1 MPPKENDNVY
11 WCRNIVWR
19 CAFCQAETEHVV
31 HHCVKSQASK
41 ASVGP
46 PLCLHQSVPH
56 CQPCW
61 PKSNDKYIKSDD
73 TIKTPK
79 GDWNCDLIN
88 SQDYVPPSKRPSSIH
103 WPWLWFRNNGYCGYQ
118 CAKIIMHW
126 QKIRQSTNFRT
137 KGCDYAILY
146 CAECRC
152 IVYGADED
160 CSFVVVCT
168 SLRLHNATA
177 SAQSSVYG
185 LATVSIGTRCSWQ
198 RWMATRWHT
207 NFHWQFVNLSISYR
221 VCFSYYIQYHTWY
234 ECLGSCAAFWR
245 YGLSYK
251 SCSC

>member
-1 MPPKENDNVY
+1 MTPLGLLIIVVNLYSRFDAQADIQKSGLLPPEENDNVY
-11 WCRNIVWR
+11 WCRNIVWC

-103 WPWLWFRNNGYCGYQ
+103 WP
-118 CAKIIMHW
+118 
-126 QKIRQSTNFRT
+126 
-137 KGCDYAILY
+137 
-146 CAECRC
+146 
-152 IVYGADED
+152 
-160 CSFVVVCT
+160 
-168 SLRLHNATA
+168 
-177 SAQSSVYG
+177 
-185 LATVSIGTRCSWQ
+185 
-198 RWMATRWHT
+198 
-207 NFHWQFVNLSISYR
+207 
-221 VCFSYYIQYHTWY
+221 
-234 ECLGSCAAFWR
+234 
-245 YGLSYK
+245 
-251 SCSC
+251 